1 MPTTTVP
8 SDHGASDHGASDH
21 GASGHGASGHGSG
34 LAAVFEPRRVALVG
48 ASDRPGSVG
57 RLLWD
62 NLAGFPGEVL
72 PVCRAAT
79 VGGKAAYADLRDVPG
94 QVDLAVIATP
104 AATVPGIIGAAADK
118 GVRAAVVLSAG
129 FAETGDE
136 GARLQADAVAAARAG
151 GMRLVGPNCFGVQ
164 NADLPLNA
172 SIAAGTPRG
181 GGGVT
186 IVTQSGSYGM
196 AVHALGQDEGLRVAK
211 VFAAGNKADITDA
224 ELLGYLRQ
232 DPDTRVICLLLESV
246 TDARRF
252 FTEARQT
259 TPRKPVI
266 AVVGGRTGAGQRAAV
281 SHTAALGTD
290 DAILDAALRQAGVVR
305 VRTGLQ
311 ALDGARALAS
321 QPVPR
326 GPRIA
331 VVTNSGGT
339 GVELTDLLA
348 DEGLAVP
355 ELSGPLQDEL
365 RALLPEYGSARNPVD
380 MTPAWRLFTTVYPA
394 AIEMLA
400 RSGEV
405 DAVVPVL
412 LQRSASPEVAAAV
425 RDAVG
430 RLRADGVPVPVYVCW
445 VASREADQHAEVLRE
460 AGVPCFAWPERT
472 ARAVGTAVRCGERMG
487 QNGPV
492 AGTAGRA
499 DGPGAGL
506 PVKGDVPGAGLP
518 VRGDVPGAGAPADH
532 PPPGRFAVIGRRP
545 PRPTPRGELPAHGL
559 VGAVAA
565 RELLVGAGIPVI
577 ETIRCRSAETAVA
590 AAGRVGYPVVAKVD
604 HPELTHKSDVGGVRL
619 GLADEAA
626 VREAVAGLLGLAEGA
641 GVLLQ
646 RQHEGAEL
654 LVGGLRDPEFGPVVM
669 AGLGGVLVETW
680 RDVQLA
686 VAPVSE
692 AEAVALLRS
701 LRGAAIFGGLRGHPA
716 IDLGPVAAVI
726 VRVGELLA
734 DHPQIS
740 ELDLNPVLATE
751 TGCVAV
757 DWRIQIG

>member
-1 MPTTTVP
+1 MLSASGPG
-8 SDHGASDHGASDH
+8 HGASDHGASDH

-34 LAAVFEPRRVALVG
+34 LAAVFAPRRVALVG

-62 NLAGFPGEVL
+62 NLADFPGEVL
-72 PVCRAAT
+72 PVCPAAT
-79 VGGKAAYADLRDVPG
+79 VGGETAYADLRDVPG

-129 FAETGDE
+129 FAETGDV
-136 GARLQADAVAAARAG
+136 GAKLQADAVTAARAG
-151 GMRLVGPNCFGVQ
+151 GVRLVGPNCFGVQ

-224 ELLGYLRQ
+224 ELLGYLRE
-232 DPDTRVICLLLESV
+232 DPETRVICLLLESI

-259 TPRKPVI
+259 TPHKPVI

-290 DAILDAALRQAGVVR
+290 DAIRDAALRQAGVVR

-311 ALDGARALAS
+311 ALDGARALAT
-321 QPVPR
+321 QPIPR
-326 GPRIA
+326 GRRVA

-348 DEGLAVP
+348 DEGLTIP
-355 ELSGPLQDEL
+355 ELSGPLQDQL
-365 RALLPEYGSARNPVD
+365 RALLPAYGSARNPVD

-394 AIEMLA
+394 AIELLA
-400 RSGEV
+400 HSGEV

-412 LQRSASPEVAAAV
+412 LQRSASSEVAAAV
-425 RDAVG
+425 RDAVS

-445 VASREADQHAEVLRE
+445 VASRDADQHADLLRD

-472 ARAVGTAVRCGERMG
+472 ARAAGTAVRCGERME
-487 QNGPV
+487 Q
-492 AGTAGRA
+492 GR
-499 DGPGAGL
+499 PGAG
-506 PVKGDVPGAGLP
+506 PAVEPDVPGAGAP
-518 VRGDVPGAGAPADH
+518 VRGDVPGAGAPVRDDVPGAGARADH
-532 PPPGRFAVIGRRP
+532 RPPERLAVIRRS
-545 PRPTPRGELPAHGL
+545 PRPAPRGELPAHGL
-559 VGAVAA
+559 VDAQVA
-565 RELLVGAGIPVI
+565 RELLVSAGIPVI
-577 ETIRCRSAETAVA
+577 KTVRCRSAETAVA

-619 GLADEAA
+619 GLDDEAA
-626 VREAVAGLLGLAEGA
+626 VRAAVADLLGLAEGA

-646 RQHEGAEL
+646 RQHEGFEL

-669 AGLGGVLVETW
+669 AGLGGVLVEAW
-680 RDVQLA
+680 RDVQMA
-686 VAPVSE
+686 VAPVGE
-692 AEAVALLRS
+692 ADAVALLRS
-701 LRGAAIFGGLRGHPA
+701 LRGAAIFSGLRGSPPV
-716 IDLGPVAAVI
+716 DLAPVADVI
-726 VRVGELLA
+726 VRISDLMVGNPNIA
-734 DHPQIS
+734 
-740 ELDLNPVLATE
+740 ELDLNPVLAGA

-757 DWRIQIG
+757 DWRVVTG

>member
-1 MPTTTVP
+1 MLNAGGPG
-8 SDHGASDHGASDH
+8 HGASDHGS
-21 GASGHGASGHGSG
+21 GGHGSGGYGSG

-79 VGGKAAYADLRDVPG
+79 VGGRAAYADLRDVPG
-94 QVDLAVIATP
+94 RVDLAVIATP
-104 AATVPGIIGAAADK
+104 AASVPGIIGAAADK

-151 GMRLVGPNCFGVQ
+151 GVRLVGPNCFGVQ

-172 SIAAGTPRG
+172 SIAVGTPRG

-186 IVTQSGSYGM
+186 VVTQSGSYGM
-196 AVHALGQDEGLRVAK
+196 AVHALGRDEGLRVAK

-252 FTEARQT
+252 FTEACQT
-259 TPRKPVI
+259 TPHKPVI
-266 AVVGGRTGAGQRAAV
+266 AVVGGRSGAGQRAAV

-348 DEGLAVP
+348 DEDLAVP
-355 ELSGPLQDEL
+355 ELSGPLQAKL

-394 AIEMLA
+394 AIELLA

-412 LQRSASPEVAAAV
+412 LQRSASPEVATAV

-445 VASREADQHAEVLRE
+445 VAPGEADQHAGVLRE

-472 ARAVGTAVRCGERMG
+472 ARAVGTAVRCGERMRQG
-487 QNGPV
+487 VQDAAPAERAAV
-492 AGTAGRA
+492 HDAAPAGRA
-499 DGPGAGL
+499 A
-506 PVKGDVPGAGLP
+506 VPGAGEP
-518 VRGDVPGAGAPADH
+518 VRDGGPGAAARADH
-532 PPPGRFAVIGRRP
+532 RPAERFAVIRHS
-545 PRPTPRGELPAHGL
+545 PRPAPRGELPAHGL
-559 VGAVAA
+559 VDAQVA
-565 RELLVGAGIPVI
+565 RELLVSAGIPVI
-577 ETIRCRSAETAVA
+577 KTVRCRSAETAVA

-619 GLADEAA
+619 GLDDEAA
-626 VREAVAGLLGLAEGA
+626 VRAAVADLLGLAEGA

-646 RQHEGAEL
+646 RQHEGFEL

-669 AGLGGVLVETW
+669 AGLGGVLVEAW
-680 RDVQLA
+680 RDVQMA
-686 VAPVSE
+686 VAPVGE
-692 AEAVALLRS
+692 AEAVKLLRS
-701 LRGAAIFGGLRGHPA
+701 LRGAAIFSGLRGSPPV
-716 IDLGPVAAVI
+716 DLGPVADVI
-726 VRVGELLA
+726 VR
-734 DHPQIS
+734 IS
-740 ELDLNPVLATE
+740 DLMMGNPGIAELDLNPVLAGA

-757 DWRIQIG
+757 DWRVVMG

>member
-1 MPTTTVP
+1 MLSASGPGHGA
-8 SDHGASDHGASDH
+8 SGHGASDHGASDH
-21 GASGHGASGHGSG
+21 GSG
-34 LAAVFEPRRVALVG
+34 LAAVFAPRRIALVG

-62 NLAGFPGEVL
+62 NLADFPGEVL
-72 PVCRAAT
+72 PVCPAAT
-79 VGGKAAYADLRDVPG
+79 VGGQTAYADLRDVPG
-94 QVDLAVIATP
+94 EVDLAVIATP
-104 AATVPGIIGAAADK
+104 AATVPGIIGAAAGK

-129 FAETGDE
+129 FAETGDV
-136 GARLQADAVAAARAG
+136 GAKLQADAVAAARAG
-151 GMRLVGPNCFGVQ
+151 GVRLVGPNCFGVQ

-232 DPDTRVICLLLESV
+232 DPDTRVICLLLESI

-259 TPRKPVI
+259 TPHKPVI

-290 DAILDAALRQAGVVR
+290 DAIRDAALRQAGVVR

-321 QPVPR
+321 QPIPR
-326 GPRIA
+326 GPRVA

-348 DEGLAVP
+348 DEGLTIP
-355 ELSGPLQDEL
+355 ELSGRLQGEL
-365 RALLPEYGSARNPVD
+365 RALLPQYGSARNPVD

-405 DAVVPVL
+405 DTVVPVL
-412 LQRSASPEVAAAV
+412 LQRSASAEVASAV
-425 RDAVG
+425 RDAVS

-445 VASREADQHAEVLRE
+445 VAPRDADRHADLLRD

-472 ARAVGTAVRCGERMG
+472 ARAVGTAVRCGSRIG
-487 QNGPV
+487 QS
-492 AGTAGRA
+492 
-499 DGPGAGL
+499 
-506 PVKGDVPGAGLP
+506 VPDAAAPARSG
-518 VRGDVPGAGAPADH
+518 VPRAGAPALGAAPAPAGRR
-532 PPPGRFAVIGRRP
+532 PPERYAVIRRP
-545 PRPTPRGELPAHGL
+545 PRPVPRGELPAHGL

-565 RELLVGAGIPVI
+565 RELLVEAGIPVI
-577 ETIRCRSAETAVA
+577 ATVRCRSAETAVA
-590 AAGRVGYPVVAKVD
+590 AAGRVGYPVVSKVD

-619 GLADEAA
+619 GLADEVA
-626 VREAVAGLLGLAEGA
+626 VRDAVADLLGLAEGA

-646 RQHEGAEL
+646 RQHEGVEL

-686 VAPVSE
+686 VAPVDE
-692 AEAVALLRS
+692 AEAVGLLRS

-716 IDLGPVAAVI
+716 IDLEPVARVI
-726 VRVGELLA
+726 VRVGELIA

-751 TGCVAV
+751 SGCVAV

>member
-1 MPTTTVP
+1 MLSASGPGHGA

-21 GASGHGASGHGSG
+21 GASDHGASDHGASDHGSG

-62 NLAGFPGEVL
+62 NLADFPGEVL
-72 PVCRAAT
+72 PVSPAAT
-79 VGGKAAYADLRDVPG
+79 VGGKTAYADLRAVPG
-94 QVDLAVIATP
+94 EVDLAVIATP

-136 GARLQADAVAAARAG
+136 GAKLQADAVAAARAG
-151 GMRLVGPNCFGVQ
+151 GVRLVGPNCFGVQ

-232 DPDTRVICLLLESV
+232 DRDTRVICLLLESI

-259 TPRKPVI
+259 TPHKPVI

-290 DAILDAALRQAGVVR
+290 DAIRDAALRQAGVVR

-321 QPVPR
+321 QPTPR
-326 GPRIA
+326 GPRVA

-348 DEGLAVP
+348 DEGLTIP
-355 ELSGPLQDEL
+355 ELSGRLQDGL
-365 RALLPEYGSARNPVD
+365 RALLPQYGSARNPVD

-412 LQRSASPEVAAAV
+412 LQRSASAEVASAV
-425 RDAVG
+425 RDAVS
-430 RLRADGVPVPVYVCW
+430 RLRADRVPVPVYVCW
-445 VASREADQHAEVLRE
+445 VAPRDADQHADLLRD

-472 ARAVGTAVRCGERMG
+472 ARAVGTAVRCGARMTDA
-487 QNGPV
+487 PD
-492 AGTAGRA
+492 ATAPA
-499 DGPGAGL
+499 
-506 PVKGDVPGAGLP
+506 KGGVL
-518 VRGDVPGAGAPADH
+518 GAGAPVGSGVPGATARADH
-532 PPPGRFAVIGRRP
+532 RPPERSAVIRRS
-545 PRPTPRGELPAHGL
+545 PRPVPRAVLPAQGL
-559 VGAVAA
+559 LGAVAA
-565 RELLVGAGIPVI
+565 RGLLVEAGIPVI
-577 ETIRCRSAETAVA
+577 ATVRCRSAETAVA
-590 AAGRVGYPVVAKVD
+590 AAGRLGYPVVAKVD

-619 GLADEAA
+619 GLDDEVT
-626 VREAVAGLLGLAEGA
+626 VREAVADLLGLAEGA

-646 RQHEGAEL
+646 RQHEGVEL

-669 AGLGGVLVETW
+669 AGLGGVLVEAW
-680 RDVQLA
+680 RDVQMA
-686 VAPVSE
+686 VAPVDE

-701 LRGAAIFGGLRGHPA
+701 LRGAAIFRGLRGTPLV
-716 IDLGPVAAVI
+716 DLDAVADVI
-726 VRVGELLA
+726 VRVSDLMVGNPEIA
-734 DHPQIS
+734 
-740 ELDLNPVLATE
+740 ELDLNPVLAGV

-757 DWRIQIG
+757 DWRVVAG